1 VDHRPEV
8 RELGCKTDRPSQ
20 GSVISDVSPSPWRL
34 LRLWKRAASVIERLP
49 PQPMCISRLRPEDG
63 TARSA
68 FGLRSPGSVDLH
80 REKNYVQ
87 RRKEEHLRLLPEE
100 IF

>member
-1 VDHRPEV
+1 
-8 RELGCKTDRPSQ
+8 
-20 GSVISDVSPSPWRL
+20 
-34 LRLWKRAASVIERLP
+34 
-49 PQPMCISRLRPEDG
+49 MCISRLRPEDG